1 MKKVFYLLC
10 LFALNAEAQISELWN
25 QAHNELKKIKSTEL
39 RDTFKNKLDEAESK
53 YRISADSIKLSYKKG
68 AATFINMGFKDE
80 QGNDLYWGKYDFH
93 IADDGNT
100 VSKFSYNEINICEK
114 DTFLYNAGNNSN
126 YKLVSRVPSLSEVT
140 RLFNNCD
147 ANLIDEREVHYTGR
161 LRWGFKERYYVSNP
175 KGISLKSRIN
185 HNTITFPLKYY
196 WTQTTD
202 ESDNGRAYMFA
213 FSSENGLGKGTDV
226 KDDKLSVRSVVSC
239 DRNRIYEQT
248 LGNILLSIKKALH
261 GQARE
266 DSLKQVKF
274 EMQRDSAIKNN
285 AFLQFLSQTAQTL
298 ESDNELFDYSIFM
311 EGDTIRIR
319 VCSNKNTSQCYTKF
333 WEKINQFSSTI
344 YSSNYNQ
351 NFGYIKKES
360 NQNNEW
366 DFYNIYWEFILNTNT
381 KTNQGNRRSISDV
394 NNYYHYYEDIN
405 GKEYSWSQKRNES
418 RYIMKDNGG
427 NRKFM
432 SFLWD
437 GMQYAIKKNIE
448 RFVEGAFGKE
458 NIMDLKINPIIPIPY
473 SMNYINP
480 ANAVAVGI
488 KVESDLFYI
497 PAIQNEW
504 EKGTPLYEVKFKVT
518 VPPSKKVI
526 KKNASRYQVKIIE
539 EEMRPY
545 TIFDGKKLGTP
556 FTGTPNVSRKS
567 ENMKQRG
574 NESLRKFGKSL
585 FDSTRIRIRK
595 N

>member
-1 MKKVFYLLC
+1 
-10 LFALNAEAQISELWN
+10 
-25 QAHNELKKIKSTEL
+25 
-39 RDTFKNKLDEAESK
+39 
-53 YRISADSIKLSYKKG
+53 
-68 AATFINMGFKDE
+68 
-80 QGNDLYWGKYDFH
+80 
-93 IADDGNT
+93 
-100 VSKFSYNEINICEK
+100 
-114 DTFLYNAGNNSN
+114 
-126 YKLVSRVPSLSEVT
+126 
-140 RLFNNCD
+140 
-147 ANLIDEREVHYTGR
+147 
-161 LRWGFKERYYVSNP
+161 
-175 KGISLKSRIN
+175 
-185 HNTITFPLKYY
+185 
-196 WTQTTD
+196 
-202 ESDNGRAYMFA
+202 
-213 FSSENGLGKGTDV
+213 
-226 KDDKLSVRSVVSC
+226 
-239 DRNRIYEQT
+239 
-248 LGNILLSIKKALH
+248 
-261 GQARE
+261 
-266 DSLKQVKF
+266 
-274 EMQRDSAIKNN
+274 MQRDSAIKNN

-504 EKGTPLYEVKFKVT
+504 EKVLHF
-518 VPPSKKVI
+518 
-526 KKNASRYQVKIIE
+526 
-539 EEMRPY
+539 
-545 TIFDGKKLGTP
+545 
-556 FTGTPNVSRKS
+556 
-567 ENMKQRG
+567 MK
-574 NESLRKFGKSL
+574 
-585 FDSTRIRIRK
+585 
-595 N
+595 